1 MVGEIRDG
9 ETAEIAINASLT
21 GHLVFSTLHTN
32 DAAGAFA
39 RLVDMGAEPFLVASA
54 VAGVLAQRL
63 ARRLCPKCRR
73 EIPLK
78 EGWWDQP
85 YAPPQDFVYA
95 PHGCDACAHTGY
107 KGRGAIFE
115 LLGVTEEI
123 GSHIIARHSSMEI
136 RKAAM
141 AEGMT
146 TLRQDGW
153 RKVFNG
159 FTSIEEL
166 MRVTEDAK

>member
-1 MVGEIRDG
+1 RDG

-39 RLVDMGAEPFLVASA
+39 RLIDMGAEPFLVASA

-63 ARRLCPKCRR
+63 ARRLCPKCRAQQ
-73 EIPLK
+73 PLK
-78 EGWWDQP
+78 QGWWDQVG
-85 YAPPQDFVYA
+85 APPQDFVYE
-95 PHGCDACAHTGY
+95 PVGCDACVHTGY

-115 LLGVTEEI
+115 LLNVNEQVGSLII
-123 GSHIIARHSSMEI
+123 GRRSSTEI
-136 RKAAM
+136 RHAAI
-141 AEGMT
+141 AEGMS

-159 FTSIEEL
+159 FTSVEEL